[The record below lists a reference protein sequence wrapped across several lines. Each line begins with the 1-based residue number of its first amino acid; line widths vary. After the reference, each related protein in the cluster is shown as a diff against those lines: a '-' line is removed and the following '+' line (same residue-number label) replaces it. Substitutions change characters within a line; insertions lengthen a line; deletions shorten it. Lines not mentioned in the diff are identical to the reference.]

1 MQWYI
6 SFAAGFMKI
15 RWQNTTIAFLLLIS
29 SFPADGQETHQ
40 DTIAKAKL
48 DDALVTVRKI
58 TVTGNRKTKLR
69 IVLREVYL
77 DADSSY
83 TMPFILE
90 KIKNARSNLMNTTL
104 FVDATVD
111 FKNWYEDSIDIVVD
125 VKERW
130 YWFPFPLFKP
140 VDRNWN
146 VWINQYN
153 VSLERVNYGIKFL
166 GNNLT
171 GRNDKI
177 NLYLVNGYTKQIA
190 LTYQNPYMGRN
201 LKWGY
206 STEFSYSQNREINYI
221 TKGNEQIFFKNEDA
235 FVRKRLTVGGGIS
248 YRKNS
253 NERHTLKLNYTWE
266 SVNDTIAILNPVFFG
281 NGKTNTGFPELS
293 YRYQLFNVDYIP
305 YPLTGFKGEFSFMK
319 RGWGGSMDMWMFNV
333 RGGKYW
339 PLGNKFYFSTAGE
352 FTIKLPFD
360 QPYYN
365 LPLMGYADNYLRGME
380 YYVIDGVASGLLK
393 NTLRKQIFDIKWKT
407 GLKSRTY
414 GVIPFRIFLKTYGD
428 LGYVY
433 NKYNYNGNTLSNRW
447 LYTGGFGVDIV
458 TIYDVVF
465 KLEYSFNQLNQ
476 HAMFIHLNEF

>member
-1 MQWYI
+1 MQWNI
-6 SFAAGFMKI
+6 SFAVGFMKI
-15 RWQNTTIAFLLLIS
+15 RWRNTTIAFLMLV
-29 SFPADGQETHQ
+29 SFLPVEGQEAQQ
-40 DTIAKAKL
+40 DTTAKTHL
-48 DDALVTVRKI
+48 DDALVTIRKI

-77 DADSSY
+77 DTGKSY

-111 FKNWYEDSIDIVVD
+111 FKNWHSDSIDIVVD

-177 NLYLVNGYTKQIA
+177 NLYLVNGYTKQVA
-190 LTYQNPYMGRN
+190 LTYQNPYMGKG

-221 TKGNEQIFFKNEDA
+221 TKGNEQIFFKNEEA

-253 NERHTLKLNYTWE
+253 NERHTFKLNYTWE

-281 NGKTNTGFPELS
+281 NGKTHMGFPELS

-319 RGWGGSMDMWMFNV
+319 RGLGGSMDMWAFNLKGV
-333 RGGKYW
+333 KYW
-339 PLGNKFYFSTAGE
+339 PLGSRFYFSSGGE
-352 FTIKLPFD
+352 FTIKLPFN

-365 LPLMGYADNYLRGME
+365 LPMMGYGDNYLRGLE
-380 YYVIDGVASGLLK
+380 YYVIDGVASGILK

-428 LGYVY
+428 IGYTY

-447 LYTGGFGVDIV
+447 LYTGGFGIDVV

-465 KLEYSFNQLNQ
+465 KLEYSYNQLNEK
-476 HAMFIHLNEF
+476 AMFIHLNEF